1 MCAWSENLRR
11 VVRWSSRCESRG
23 VLLPLFRDRIL
34 LGGISNII
42 STAFADARKMGVGE
56 TLVSKSIYKC
66 LMWIGQFFGSQ
77 GAIAC
82 GRLPPLDWSQ
92 RRCWRQYQTRS
103 LWWCHRWGSYKTL
116 KPCSSRD
123 SCSNI
128 ERTHITYEIIKIY
141 CSKMIRPDK
150 MYIRYTLTALKNSGG
165 YQLSYISS
173 HSGMELIQDPRTKMD
188 LCEVARIAEP
198 RAPVLQRAFSAWLGV
213 NASSAASKFPC
224 SNQYED
230 TGCFYECSV
239 GEGCQI
245 SIWYPNSTYPWSLR
259 SF

>member
-103 LWWCHRWGSYKTL
+103 LWWCHRCGSYKTL

-173 HSGMELIQDPRTKMD
+173 HSGMELIQDPRTKSGP
-188 LCEVARIAEP
+188 LWGGPHC
-198 RAPVLQRAFSAWLGV
+198 RAPCTSSTACLQCLARCW
-213 NASSAASKFPC
+213 
-224 SNQYED
+224 
-230 TGCFYECSV
+230 CFISCFKVSLQQSV
-239 GEGCQI
+239 WGYRMLLWMQCGRRL
-245 SIWYPNSTYPWSLR
+245 PNIYLVSQLNLPMEP
-259 SF
+259 

>member
-1 MCAWSENLRR
+1 
-11 VVRWSSRCESRG
+11 
-23 VLLPLFRDRIL
+23 
-34 LGGISNII
+34 
-42 STAFADARKMGVGE
+42 MGVGE
-56 TLVSKSIYKC
+56 TLVSKNIYKC

-141 CSKMIRPDK
+141 CSNMIRFISGILLQLWKILEVISLVTSPV
-150 MYIRYTLTALKNSGG
+150 IVGWSWSRILELKV
-165 YQLSYISS
+165 
-173 HSGMELIQDPRTKMD
+173 D

-213 NASSAASKFPC
+213 ASSAASKFPC

-230 TGCFYECSV
+230 TGCFYEWNV
-239 GEGCQI
+239 GKGCQI
-245 SIWYPNSTYPWSLR
+245 SIMISQLNLPMEP
-259 SF
+259 